1 MRSALT
7 ALALLCLT
15 STAALAQDAAPPSSA
30 PPAADAPTDA
40 AKPAEAA
47 PAPAADAA
55 PPAADAA
62 PPAAEPAP
70 APATEAAPSAAEA
83 GPRAVRKERFQ
94 AHRSLG
100 FAVEALMLAAT
111 GFYIADDVDRFGPG
125 ARSGAFA
132 VPTLGLTSAAEVG
145 MVVNLLL
152 ALTAPPRAGAAPV
165 KNLVHQIFVYAGA
178 AANVAKLVVGILLA
192 GATSLS
198 GNEGLVT
205 AYRITSIAAPVLFAT
220 GMTIQFF

>member
-1 MRSALT
+1 MRTALT

-15 STAALAQDAAPPSSA
+15 STAALAQESAPPSAA

-40 AKPAEAA
+40 AKPPEAA
-47 PAPAADAA
+47 PAPAAD
-55 PPAADAA
+55 
-62 PPAAEPAP
+62 
-70 APATEAAPSAAEA
+70 AAPSAAEA

-125 ARSGAFA
+125 ARSGVFA
-132 VPTLGLTSAAEVG
+132 VPTLALTSAAEVG